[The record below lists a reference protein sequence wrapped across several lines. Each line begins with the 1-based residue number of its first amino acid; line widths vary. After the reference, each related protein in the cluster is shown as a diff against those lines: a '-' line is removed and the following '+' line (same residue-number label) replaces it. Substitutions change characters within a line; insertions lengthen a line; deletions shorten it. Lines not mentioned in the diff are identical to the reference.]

1 MTMYTD
7 NFGAYGPIYDV
18 QAVVLAAGGSLFVGQ
33 DAILIAEASI
43 SDAVIDADGNA
54 SSVLGGTVVFGRPT
68 YSVSDA
74 AGTTIAANTAD
85 HAALLAADV

>member
-1 MTMYTD
+1 MTAYTD

-18 QAVVLAAGGSLFVGQ
+18 QAVVLGAGESLFVGQ
-33 DAILIAEASI
+33 DAVLIAEASV
-43 SDAVIDADGNA
+43 SDAAIDADGNA
-54 SSVLGGTVVFGRPT
+54 SSTLGGSVVFGRPT

-85 HAALLAADV
+85 HAALKAADV